1 MDVVKITLLC
11 LSLGLVA
18 CGPAPDMPT
27 YASPLVEN
35 QSESVKLEV
44 LDPKDEI
51 IFYLLPLNGRILTKK
66 TLWSGADWPSSFGGI
81 NQRWN
86 LQTLPAE
93 SASPNW
99 VEAFLMGQDEL
110 AQLSPTEKFDLFQG
124 RYDYPLKGE
133 VSTFM
138 GESLREGL
146 AVASAFYS
154 EPTPKTLSNSEGIQ
168 VPFGSSDIKALLS
181 YYHQNHLNLSQLSQL
196 GIKNKLDA
204 GSFHVVLANKVAL
217 KNVSFIVDIQSDD
230 QTLHM
235 PVKSFA
241 SRVEEE
247 RVVTGAAPA
256 GATRI
261 LKMRTKVSY
270 IAPSLKNTWE
280 PVIGTPDQMVTIKEY
295 SYELFL
301 NYKNEIIAGN
311 WLSEE
316 QPDSLWIPGKANKFQ
331 GLLEN
336 LSALL
341 DD

>member
-11 LSLGLVA
+11 LSLSLVA

-27 YASPLVEN
+27 YSSPLIEG

-51 IFYLLPLNGRILTKK
+51 IFYLLPLNGRVLAKK
-66 TLWSGADWPSSFGGI
+66 TLWSGGYWPRSLGGI

-93 SASPNW
+93 STSPNW
-99 VEAFLMGQDEL
+99 VEAFLMRQDEL

-124 RYDYPLKGE
+124 QYDYPLKTD
-133 VSTFM
+133 VSTFTA
-138 GESLREGL
+138 ENLREGL
-146 AVASAFYS
+146 VVASAFYN

-168 VPFGSSDIKALLS
+168 IPFGSSDIKALLS
-181 YYHQNHLNLSQLSQL
+181 YYYQKNQNPSQLPQL

-204 GSFHVVLANKVAL
+204 GSFHVVLANNVAL
-217 KNVSFIVDIQSDD
+217 KNLSFIVDIQSGGEVIP
-230 QTLHM
+230 M

-247 RVVTGAAPA
+247 RTANQTSPA

-270 IAPSLKNTWE
+270 IVPSLRNTWE
-280 PVIGTPDQMVTIKEY
+280 PVIGTPDQLVTIKEY

-301 NYKNEIIAGN
+301 NYKNEIIAGS

-316 QPDSLWIPGKANKFQ
+316 QPKSLWLPKKLEKFQ

>member
-11 LSLGLVA
+11 LSLSLTA
-18 CGPAPDMPT
+18 CGPAPDMPN
-27 YASPLVEN
+27 YASPLIEST
-35 QSESVKLEV
+35 SESVKLEV

-51 IFYLLPLNGRILTKK
+51 IFYLLPLNGQVFAKK
-66 TLWSGADWPSSFGGI
+66 TLWSGAYWPSSLGGI

-86 LQTLPAE
+86 LQSLPAE
-93 SASPNW
+93 RTSPNW
-99 VEAFLMGQDEL
+99 VEAFLMSQDEL

-124 RYDYPLKGE
+124 RYDYPLKAE
-133 VSTFM
+133 VSTFT
-138 GESLREGL
+138 GENLREGMV
-146 AVASAFYS
+146 VASTFYH
-154 EPTPKTLSNSEGIQ
+154 EPIPKTLSNSEGIQ

-181 YYHQNHLNLSQLSQL
+181 YYYQNHQDLSHVPQL
-196 GIKNKLDA
+196 GIKSKLDP

-217 KNVSFIVDIQSDD
+217 KNVSFIVDIQRDGE
-230 QTLHM
+230 TLYM

-247 RVVTGAAPA
+247 REANRSSPA

-270 IAPSLKNTWE
+270 IAPLLRNTWE
-280 PVIGTPDQMVTIKEY
+280 PVIGTPGQSVIIKEY

-301 NYKNEIIAGN
+301 NYKNEIIAGH

-316 QPDSLWIPGKANKFQ
+316 QPDSLWIPEKLDKFQ
-331 GLLEN
+331 GPLEN